1 MSGWR
6 RPGDRLLMSF
16 LLPMAF
22 ALFLWWFSTGL
33 IFYLDQLPVRTFKWT
48 MAGATAVLAAALYT
62 IWATANDQS
71 AFAVYAAFTAGLL
84 AWGWQEASL
93 YTGFVTGPRKH
104 ACRTGCGGW
113 RHFGHAIA
121 VNLWHEIAIV
131 LVALIIAAL
140 TWDTANQWGLWVYL
154 LLWAMH
160 LSARLNVFLGVRN
173 VSEEFVPPHMEVL
186 KSFLTRKP
194 MNLLFPFSITAATVG
209 TLLLF
214 QQALSAAAPETQA
227 GYSLLAALA
236 GLAVLEHWLLML
248 PLPVE
253 KLWRWSLPHR
263 SSAAKSRKSVPP
275 SFDYTAL
282 KTELTP

>member
-1 MSGWR
+1 MSY
-6 RPGDRLLMSF
+6 

-48 MAGATAVLAAALYT
+48 MTGATAVLAAALCA
-62 IWATANDQS
+62 IWITSEDGS
-71 AFAVYAAFTAGLL
+71 LLAVYAAFTAGLL

-104 ACRTGCGGW
+104 ACRPGCNGW

-121 VNLWHEIAIV
+121 VNLWHEIAIIV
-131 LVALIIAAL
+131 VALVILAL
-140 TWDTANQWGLWVYL
+140 TWNSDNLWGLWAYL

-173 VSEEFVPPHMEVL
+173 VSEEFVPPHMDVL

-194 MNLLFPFSITAATVG
+194 MNLLFPFSITAATAG
-209 TLLLF
+209 AILLF
-214 QQALSAAAPETQA
+214 QQALAASTPEEQA
-227 GYSLLAALA
+227 GYALLAALA
-236 GLAVLEHWLLML
+236 GLAVIEHWLLML

-253 KLWRWSLPHR
+253 RLWQWSLPHR
-263 SSAAKSRKSVPP
+263 SGAAKSRKSVPP
-275 SFDYTAL
+275 RFDYIAL
-282 KTELTP
+282 ETKPTP

>member
-1 MSGWR
+1 MSY
-6 RPGDRLLMSF
+6 

-48 MAGATAVLAAALYT
+48 MAGATAVLAAALYA
-62 IWATANDQS
+62 IWASAGDQS

-84 AWGWQEASL
+84 AWGWQEVSL

-104 ACRTGCGGW
+104 ACGAGCSGW

-121 VNLWHEIAIV
+121 VNLWHEVAIV
-131 LVALIIAAL
+131 VVAVVILSL
-140 TWDTANQWGLWVYL
+140 TWDVPNQWGLWVYL

-173 VSEEFVPPHMEVL
+173 VSEEFVPPHMAVL

-194 MNLLFPFSITAATVG
+194 MNLLFPFSITAATAG

-214 QQALSAAAPETQA
+214 QQALAAETMA
-227 GYSLLAALA
+227 DRTGYSLLAALA

-263 SSAAKSRKSVPP
+263 PGAAKSRKSVPP
-275 SFDYTAL
+275 RIDYTAL
-282 KTELTP
+282 NTKLTP